1 MANQRRDA
9 AEVRA
14 SALASGVR
22 LRIIRLTRTQAMTN
36 KELAERLDR
45 DPATTLHHVRKLVDA
60 GFLEPQAP
68 RRGNRGAK
76 EIPYRSK
83 GLPWARGP
91 ENEGAIAE
99 AMLAA
104 FLSEAGEL
112 DMKDVHQARFV
123 LDLTPERRAEYERRL
138 EELFEEFDHD
148 APTPDTERTAVYIAV
163 YPSL

>member
-1 MANQRRDA
+1 MANQRRGT

-14 SALASGVR
+14 SVLASGVR

-60 GFLEPQAP
+60 GLLEPQSP

-83 GLPWARGP
+83 GLPGP
-91 ENEGAIAE
+91 GDPRTKAPSPRRCWRP
-99 AMLAA
+99 
-104 FLSEAGEL
+104 F
-112 DMKDVHQARFV
+112 F
-123 LDLTPERRAEYERRL
+123 PRRASS
-138 EELFEEFDHD
+138 
-148 APTPDTERTAVYIAV
+148 T
-163 YPSL
+163 